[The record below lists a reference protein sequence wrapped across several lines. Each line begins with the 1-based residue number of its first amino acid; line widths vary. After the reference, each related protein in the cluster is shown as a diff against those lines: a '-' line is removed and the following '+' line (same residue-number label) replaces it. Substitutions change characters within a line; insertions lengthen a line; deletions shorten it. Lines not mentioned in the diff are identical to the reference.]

1 MLHMVRIEAHRKVDK
16 SFLLDEVIFG
26 KVQT

>member
-1 MLHMVRIEAHRKVDK
+1 MVRFEAHRKVDK

-26 KVQT
+26 EVHT

>member
-1 MLHMVRIEAHRKVDK
+1 MLRIEAHRKVDK

-26 KVQT
+26 EVHT